1 MCGIT
6 GWVAYR
12 HDLAAERDVVDAM
25 TETMSCRGPDARGTW
40 YAPHVAL
47 GHRRLAV
54 IDLPGGEQPM
64 TTEVISEG
72 RSITL
77 GMVYSGE
84 VYNYTELRD
93 ELRRRGHAFTT
104 DSDTEVVLRAYVEW
118 GTAFAERLNGMYAL
132 AIWDPRIE
140 TLVMVRDR
148 MGIKP
153 FFYYPTSD
161 GVLFGS
167 EPKAILANP
176 GVSAVVEAAGLR
188 ELLTVSKTPGH
199 SLWAGMYEVEPGTV
213 VTVDR
218 SGIHTSTYWR
228 LETKAHTDD
237 QDTSVAHVR
246 GLLDDITRRQ
256 LVADVPRCVLLSGG
270 LDSSAITALAAG
282 QLAEEGRKVR
292 SFAVDFAGQEE
303 NFRPNEL
310 RMTPDTPYVHDVAD
324 KVQSQ
329 HSDIVLDNAVL
340 TDPEIRRKV
349 VRANDAPLSGDIF
362 GSLYLLFKAIRE
374 QSTVALSGESAD
386 EVFGGYLWFHDA
398 EVRKAK
404 IFPWIAYMASRR
416 EVGQVSVLRREV
428 LQRLDLRAHLRDRYA
443 EAVSE
448 VERLDGESDDEWTMR
463 KICYLHLTRFV
474 RILLDRK
481 DRMSMAVGLE
491 VRVPFC
497 DHRLVEYVYNTPW
510 SLKTFDGKEKSLLR
524 AATRDVLPESVAERK
539 KSPYPQ
545 TQDPA
550 YVDAIAGQVR
560 GLLSDHHP
568 VFDLV
573 DREAATR
580 LARSAAPEA
589 RRHLEQTLSLATW
602 LDLYQP
608 DIRWN
613 QS

>member
-12 HDLAAERDVVDAM
+12 QDLEAERAVVDAM

-40 YAPHVAL
+40 YARHVAL

-64 TTEVISEG
+64 SVDVPHDG
-72 RSITL
+72 RTVAL

-93 ELRRRGHAFTT
+93 ELRRRGHTFTT
-104 DSDTEVVLRAYVEW
+104 DSDTEVVLQAYAEW

-153 FFYYPTSD
+153 FFYYPTAD

-167 EPKAILANP
+167 EPKAILENP
-176 GVSAVVEAAGLR
+176 AVPAVVEVDGLR
-188 ELLTVSKTPGH
+188 ELLTVSKTPGA
-199 SLWAGMYEVEPGTV
+199 SLWAGMHEVEPGTV

-218 SGIHTSTYWR
+218 SGIRSTVYWR
-228 LETKAHTDD
+228 LETRQHTDD
-237 QDTSVAHVR
+237 QETSVAHVR
-246 GLLDDITRRQ
+246 ELLDDITRRQ
-256 LVADVPRCVLLSGG
+256 LVADVPKCVLLSGG
-270 LDSSAITALAAG
+270 LDSSALTALAAG

-292 SFAVDFAGQEE
+292 SFAVDFVGQEE
-303 NFRPNEL
+303 NFQPDEL
-310 RMTPDTPYVHDVAD
+310 RGTPDTPYVHDVAD
-324 KVQSQ
+324 LVQSQ
-329 HSDIVLDNAVL
+329 HSDIVLDNTAL

-362 GSLYLLFKAIRE
+362 GSLYLLFSAIRE

-386 EVFGGYLWFHDA
+386 EVFGGYLWFHDPA
-398 EVRKAK
+398 VRTMP
-404 IFPWIAYMASRR
+404 IFPWIGYMLTRR
-416 EVGQVSVLRREV
+416 PRDRVQVLRQEVRE
-428 LQRLDLRAHLRDRYA
+428 QLDLAGHLRDRYS

-448 VERLDGESDDEWTMR
+448 VERLEGESDDEWAMR
-463 KICYLHLTRFV
+463 KVCYLHLTRMV

-510 SLKTFDGKEKSLLR
+510 SLKTFDGYEKSLLR
-524 AATRDVLPESVAERK
+524 AATQDVLPRSVVDRR

-550 YVDAIAGQVR
+550 YVQTLAGQVHE
-560 GLLSDHHP
+560 LLAQNHQ
-568 VFDLV
+568 VFELA
-573 DREAATR
+573 DRDGVRQLADSADAT
-580 LARSAAPEA
+580 A
-589 RRHLEQTLSLATW
+589 RRQLEQTLSLATW
-602 LDLYQP
+602 MDLYQP
-608 DIRWN
+608 DIKLQR
-613 QS
+613 

>member
-12 HDLAAERDVVDAM
+12 QDLEAEGAVVDAM

-40 YAPHVAL
+40 YARHVAL

-64 TTEVISEG
+64 TTQVG
-72 RSITL
+72 DVTL

-93 ELRRRGHAFTT
+93 ELRRRGHPFMT
-104 DSDTEVVLRAYVEW
+104 DSDTEVVLRAYAEW

-132 AIWDPRIE
+132 AIWDPRNE

-153 FFYYPTSD
+153 FFYYPTAD

-176 GVSAVVEAAGLR
+176 AVPAVVEAAGLR
-188 ELLTVSKTPGH
+188 ELLTVSKTPGA
-199 SLWAGMYEVEPGTV
+199 SLWAGMHEVEPGTV

-218 SGIHTSTYWR
+218 NGIHTNVYWR
-228 LETKAHTDD
+228 LETKQHVDD
-237 QDTSVAHVR
+237 QDTSVAHIR
-246 GLLDDITRRQ
+246 ELLDDITRRQ
-256 LVADVPRCVLLSGG
+256 LVADVPKCVLLSGG

-292 SFAVDFAGQEE
+292 SFAVDFVGQEE
-303 NFRPNEL
+303 NFQPDEL
-310 RMTPDTPYVHDVAD
+310 RGTPDAPYVHDVAD
-324 KVQSQ
+324 LVRSQ
-329 HSDIVLDNAVL
+329 HSDIVLDNAAL

-349 VRANDAPLSGDIF
+349 IRANDAPLGGDMF
-362 GSLYLLFKAIRE
+362 GSLYLLFSAIRE

-386 EVFGGYLWFHDA
+386 EVFGGYLWFHDP
-398 EVRKAK
+398 EVRTKP
-404 IFPWIAYMASRR
+404 IFPWIAYLASRR
-416 EVGQVSVLRREV
+416 GGNQPQVLRKEV
-428 LQRLDLRAHLRDRYA
+428 LKELDLGGHLRDRYA
-443 EAVSE
+443 EAVRE
-448 VERLDGESDDEWTMR
+448 VERLDGESDDEWAMR
-463 KICYLHLTRFV
+463 KVCYLHLTRMV
-474 RILLDRK
+474 RMLLDRK

-510 SLKTFDGKEKSLLR
+510 SMKTFDGHEKSLLR
-524 AATRDVLPESVAERK
+524 AATQDVLPQSVVDRR

-550 YVDAIAGQVR
+550 YVETLAAQVR
-560 GLLSDHHP
+560 ELAAEQHP
-568 VFDLV
+568 VFELV
-573 DREAATR
+573 DRDSARQLATAADG
-580 LARSAAPEA
+580 SA
-589 RRHLEQTLSLATW
+589 RRQLEQTLSLATW
-602 LDLYQP
+602 MDLYHP
-608 DIRWN
+608 EIKLLR
-613 QS
+613 